1 MTRPAP
7 TRATR
12 CGFGRCSHD
21 RLAGREVV
29 ADADAEEE
37 EVLGEGRLPHSRNE
51 RIQTHRH
58 TNAQT
63 TKQTTRLLLARL
75 SHRSHCCSHQPHRLL
90 TSLALPL
97 PASLAIAAACQ
108 AGGAGAGCAVTTQHV
123 RRVRAGDAAS
133 RPHARGQGP
142 IRRSTRWQE
151 RSAVS
156 HVCHENSEKWAAAR
170 ARRRGLSARAQG
182 GTLPHFF
189 RGRIRSVELCAV

>member
-1 MTRPAP
+1 MFTYNGMFWLSCYR
-7 TRATR
+7 RSR
-12 CGFGRCSHD
+12 SRYGRCHD
-21 RLAGREVV
+21 LCHSSRRSVRSTHAPSGCRSSASSPLNSQSWAAAATAATVATATVAATARDADQVV

-63 TKQTTRLLLARL
+63 TQQTTRLLLARL

-97 PASLAIAAACQ
+97 LASLAIAAACQ
-108 AGGAGAGCAVTTQHV
+108 AGGAGAGCAVTTQHF

-133 RPHARGQGP
+133 RPNARGQGP
-142 IRRSTRWQE
+142 I
-151 RSAVS
+151 
-156 HVCHENSEKWAAAR
+156 
-170 ARRRGLSARAQG
+170 
-182 GTLPHFF
+182 
-189 RGRIRSVELCAV
+189 